1 MGSGLAS
8 AWRAGTLRL
17 VSVNALFVAPAQAFT
32 VPEVGKRQLDE
43 INRIRYELELMAVA
57 LAVENLTPQDLAEL
71 QELLEKLQQAQEK
84 GDMEQIIN
92 VNRLFRLAIYHRL
105 KCPSCVR

>member
-1 MGSGLAS
+1 MREAL
-8 AWRAGTLRL
+8 LRL
-17 VSVNALFVAPAQAFT
+17 VSVNALSVAPAQAFT
-32 VPEVGKRQLDE
+32 VPEVRKRQLDE

-92 VNRLFRLAIYHRL
+92 VNRLFRLAIYHRS